1 MHCAELLLLN
11 LQNLIIVMKNYKL
24 IPKVTVLVLMLVGIL
39 AAVMFFAGGSE
50 GSLEVAG
57 DFLNIPKF
65 TDLLLYWIYVLVG
78 LVILVTFGFVLAKLV
93 ETFKVDPKA
102 GIRSVLVVLAAV
114 GLVALCWFLGSPE
127 KVEILGY
134 EGTDNV
140 GTMARLSDAIMYL
153 VYILTASTV
162 AALVWGVIYT
172 KVKK

>member
-1 MHCAELLLLN
+1 
-11 LQNLIIVMKNYKL
+11 MKNYKL
-24 IPKVTVLVLMLVGIL
+24 FPKVTLWVLMVVGII
-39 AAVMFFAGGSE
+39 ATAMFFLGGSE

-57 DFLNIPKF
+57 DFLDIPKF
-65 TDLLLYWIYVLVG
+65 TNVLLYWIYALVV

-93 ETFKVDPKA
+93 ETFKVDPKRGLA
-102 GIRSVLVVLAAV
+102 SVGVVLGA
-114 GLVALCWFLGSPE
+114 VALCALCWVLGSPE

-140 GTMARLSDAIMYL
+140 GNMARMSNAIMYL

-162 AALVWGVIYT
+162 AALVWGVVYT

>member
-1 MHCAELLLLN
+1 
-11 LQNLIIVMKNYKL
+11 MKNYKL
-24 IPKVTVLVLMLVGIL
+24 FPKVTLWVLMVVGII
-39 AAVMFFAGGSE
+39 ATAMFFLGGSE

-57 DFLNIPKF
+57 DFLDIPKF
-65 TDLLLYWIYVLVG
+65 TNALLFWIYALVV
-78 LVILVTFGFVLAKLV
+78 LVILVTFGFVIAKLV
-93 ETFKVDPKA
+93 ETFKVDPKR
-102 GIRSVLVVLAAV
+102 GLVSVGVVLAAV
-114 GLVALCWFLGSPE
+114 ALCALCWFLGSPE

-140 GTMARLSDAIMYL
+140 GNMARMSDAIMYL

>member
-1 MHCAELLLLN
+1 
-11 LQNLIIVMKNYKL
+11 MKNYKL
-24 IPKVTVLVLMLVGIL
+24 FPKVTLWVLMLVGIV
-39 AAVMFFAGGSE
+39 ATAMFFLGGSE

-57 DFLNIPKF
+57 DFLDIPKF
-65 TDLLLYWIYVLVG
+65 SDVFLYWIYALVA

-102 GIRSVLVVLAAV
+102 GVRSILVVLAAV
-114 GLVALCWFLGSPE
+114 GLCALCWFLGSPE

-140 GTMARLSDAIMYL
+140 GNMARMSDAIMYL

>member
-1 MHCAELLLLN
+1 
-11 LQNLIIVMKNYKL
+11 MKNYKL
-24 IPKVTVLVLMLVGIL
+24 FPKVTLWVLMVVGIIATAL
-39 AAVMFFAGGSE
+39 FFLGGSE

-57 DFLNIPKF
+57 DFLDIPKF
-65 TDLLLYWIYVLVG
+65 SDVFLYWIYALVV
-78 LVILVTFGFVLAKLV
+78 LVILTTFGFVLAKLV

-102 GIRSVLVVLAAV
+102 GVRSILVVLAAV
-114 GLVALCWFLGSPE
+114 GICALCWFLGSPE
-127 KVEILGY
+127 KMEIIGY

-140 GTMARLSDAIMYL
+140 GNMARLSDAIMYL

>member
-1 MHCAELLLLN
+1 
-11 LQNLIIVMKNYKL
+11 MKNYKL
-24 IPKVTVLVLMLVGIL
+24 FPKVTLWVLMLVGIIT
-39 AAVMFFAGGSE
+39 AVMFFVGGSE

-65 TDLLLYWIYVLVG
+65 TDALLYWIYALVA

-102 GIRSVLVVLAAV
+102 GVRSILVVLAAV
-114 GLVALCWFLGSPE
+114 GLCALCWFLGSPE

-140 GTMARLSDAIMYL
+140 GNMARMSDAIMYL

>member
-1 MHCAELLLLN
+1 
-11 LQNLIIVMKNYKL
+11 MKNYKL
-24 IPKVTVLVLMLVGIL
+24 FPKVTLWVLMVVGIIATSL
-39 AAVMFFAGGSE
+39 FFLGGSE

-57 DFLNIPKF
+57 DFLDIPKF
-65 TDLLLYWIYVLVG
+65 TNVLLYWIYALVV

-102 GIRSVLVVLAAV
+102 GVRSILVVLAAV
-114 GLVALCWFLGSPE
+114 GICALCWFLGSPE
-127 KVEILGY
+127 KMEIIGY

-140 GTMARLSDAIMYL
+140 GNMARLSDAMMYL

>member
-1 MHCAELLLLN
+1 
-11 LQNLIIVMKNYKL
+11 MKNYKL
-24 IPKVTVLVLMLVGIL
+24 FPKVTLWVLMLVGIVATAL
-39 AAVMFFAGGSE
+39 CFLGGSE

-57 DFLNIPKF
+57 DFLDIPKF
-65 TDLLLYWIYVLVG
+65 SDVFLYWIYALVV
-78 LVILVTFGFVLAKLV
+78 LVILTTFGFVLAKLV

-102 GIRSVLVVLAAV
+102 GVRSILVVLAAV
-114 GLVALCWFLGSPE
+114 GLCALCWFLGSPE
-127 KVEILGY
+127 KMEIIVY

-140 GTMARLSDAIMYL
+140 GNMARLSDAMMYL

>member
-1 MHCAELLLLN
+1 
-11 LQNLIIVMKNYKL
+11 MKNYKL
-24 IPKVTVLVLMLVGIL
+24 FPKVTLWVLMLVGIVATAL
-39 AAVMFFAGGSE
+39 FFLGGSE

-57 DFLNIPKF
+57 DFLDIPKF
-65 TDLLLYWIYVLVG
+65 SDVLLYWIYALVV
-78 LVILVTFGFVLAKLV
+78 LVILATFGFVIAKLV
-93 ETFKVDPKA
+93 ETFKVDPKR
-102 GIRSVLVVLAAV
+102 GLTYVVVVLAAV
-114 GLVALCWFLGSPE
+114 GLCALCWFLGSPE

-140 GTMARLSDAIMYL
+140 GNMARLSDAMMYL

>member
-1 MHCAELLLLN
+1 
-11 LQNLIIVMKNYKL
+11 MKNYKL
-24 IPKVTVLVLMLVGIL
+24 FPKVTLWVLMVVGIIATAL
-39 AAVMFFAGGSE
+39 FFLGGSE

-57 DFLNIPKF
+57 DFLDIPKF
-65 TDLLLYWIYVLVG
+65 TNALLFWIYALVV

-102 GIRSVLVVLAAV
+102 GVRSVLVVLAAV
-114 GLVALCWFLGSPE
+114 GLCALCWFLGSPE

-140 GTMARLSDAIMYL
+140 GNMARMSDAIMYL

>member
-1 MHCAELLLLN
+1 
-11 LQNLIIVMKNYKL
+11 MKNYKL
-24 IPKVTVLVLMLVGIL
+24 FPKVTLWVLMVVGII
-39 AAVMFFAGGSE
+39 ATAMFFLGGSE

-57 DFLNIPKF
+57 DFLDIPKF
-65 TDLLLYWIYVLVG
+65 SDVFLYWIYALVV
-78 LVILVTFGFVLAKLV
+78 LVILTTFGFVLAKLI

-102 GIRSVLVVLAAV
+102 GIRSILVVLAAV
-114 GLVALCWFLGSPE
+114 GLCALCWFLGSPE

-140 GTMARLSDAIMYL
+140 GNMARLSDAMMYL

>member
-1 MHCAELLLLN
+1 
-11 LQNLIIVMKNYKL
+11 MKNYKL
-24 IPKVTVLVLMLVGIL
+24 FPKVTLWVLMVVGII
-39 AAVMFFAGGSE
+39 ATAMFFLGGSE

-57 DFLNIPKF
+57 DFLDIPKF
-65 TDLLLYWIYVLVG
+65 SDVFLYWIYALVV
-78 LVILVTFGFVLAKLV
+78 LVILTTFGFVLAKLV

-102 GIRSVLVVLAAV
+102 GVRSILVVLAAV
-114 GLVALCWFLGSPE
+114 GLCALCWFLGSPE
-127 KVEILGY
+127 KMEIIGY

-140 GTMARLSDAIMYL
+140 GNMARLSDAIMYL

>member
-1 MHCAELLLLN
+1 
-11 LQNLIIVMKNYKL
+11 
-24 IPKVTVLVLMLVGIL
+24 MLVGIV
-39 AAVMFFAGGSE
+39 ASVMFFAGGSE

-65 TDLLLYWIYVLVG
+65 TDTLLYWIYVLVA
-78 LVILVTFGFVLAKLV
+78 LVILVTFGFVIAKLI
-93 ETFKVDPKA
+93 ETFKVDPKK
-102 GIRSVLVVLAAV
+102 GLVSVGVVLGAV
-114 GLVALCWFLGSPE
+114 ALCALCWFLGSPE
-127 KVEILGY
+127 KIEILGY

-140 GTMARLSDAIMYL
+140 GNMARMSDAIMYL

>member
-1 MHCAELLLLN
+1 
-11 LQNLIIVMKNYKL
+11 MKNYKL
-24 IPKVTVLVLMLVGIL
+24 FPKVTLWVLMLVGIV
-39 AAVMFFAGGSE
+39 ASVMFFAGGSE

-65 TDLLLYWIYVLVG
+65 TDTLLYWIYVLVG
-78 LVILVTFGFVLAKLV
+78 LVILATFGFVLAKLV

-102 GIRSVLVVLAAV
+102 GIRSVVVVLAAV
-114 GLVALCWFLGSPE
+114 ALCALCWFLGSPE

-140 GTMARLSDAIMYL
+140 CNMARMSDAIMYL

-162 AALVWGVIYT
+162 VALIWGVIYT

>member
-1 MHCAELLLLN
+1 
-11 LQNLIIVMKNYKL
+11 MKNYKL
-24 IPKVTVLVLMLVGIL
+24 FPKVTLWVLMVVGIIATAL
-39 AAVMFFAGGSE
+39 FFLGGSE

-57 DFLNIPKF
+57 DFLDIPKF
-65 TDLLLYWIYVLVG
+65 TNALLFWIYALVV

-93 ETFKVDPKA
+93 ETFKVDLKA
-102 GIRSVLVVLAAV
+102 GVRSVLVVLAGVA
-114 GLVALCWFLGSPE
+114 LCALCWFLGSPE

-140 GTMARLSDAIMYL
+140 GNMARMSDAIMYL

>member
-1 MHCAELLLLN
+1 MN
-11 LQNLIIVMKNYKL
+11 NYKL
-24 IPKVTVLVLMLVGIL
+24 FPKVTLWVLMLVGIVATAL
-39 AAVMFFAGGSE
+39 FFLGGSE

-57 DFLNIPKF
+57 DFLDIPKF
-65 TDLLLYWIYVLVG
+65 TNALLFWIYALVV

-102 GIRSVLVVLAAV
+102 GVRSILVVLAAV
-114 GLVALCWFLGSPE
+114 GLCALCWFLGSPE
-127 KVEILGY
+127 KMEIIGY

-140 GTMARLSDAIMYL
+140 GNMARLSDAMMYL
-153 VYILTASTV
+153 VYILTASTI

>member
-1 MHCAELLLLN
+1 
-11 LQNLIIVMKNYKL
+11 
-24 IPKVTVLVLMLVGIL
+24 MLVGIL
-39 AAVMFFAGGSE
+39 TAVMFFAGGSE

-102 GIRSVLVVLAAV
+102 GIRSVLVVLAAI

>member
-1 MHCAELLLLN
+1 
-11 LQNLIIVMKNYKL
+11 MKNYKL
-24 IPKVTVLVLMLVGIL
+24 FPKVTLWVLMVVGIIATAL
-39 AAVMFFAGGSE
+39 FFLGGSE

-57 DFLNIPKF
+57 DFLDIPKF
-65 TDLLLYWIYVLVG
+65 TNVLLYWIYALVV
-78 LVILVTFGFVLAKLV
+78 LVILATFGFVIAKLV
-93 ETFKVDPKA
+93 ETFKVDPKR
-102 GIRSVLVVLAAV
+102 GLTSVLVVLAAV
-114 GLVALCWFLGSPE
+114 ALCALCWFLGSPE

-140 GTMARLSDAIMYL
+140 GNMARMSDAIMYL

>member
-1 MHCAELLLLN
+1 
-11 LQNLIIVMKNYKL
+11 MKNYKL
-24 IPKVTVLVLMLVGIL
+24 FPKVTLWVLMLVGIV
-39 AAVMFFAGGSE
+39 ATAMFFLGGSE

-57 DFLNIPKF
+57 DFLDIPKF
-65 TDLLLYWIYVLVG
+65 SDVFLYWIYALVV
-78 LVILVTFGFVLAKLV
+78 LVILTTFGFVLAKLV

-102 GIRSVLVVLAAV
+102 GVRSILVVLAAV
-114 GLVALCWFLGSPE
+114 GLCALCWFLGSPE
-127 KVEILGY
+127 KMEIIGY

-140 GTMARLSDAIMYL
+140 GNMARLSDAMMYL

>member
-1 MHCAELLLLN
+1 
-11 LQNLIIVMKNYKL
+11 MKNYKL
-24 IPKVTVLVLMLVGIL
+24 FPKVTLWVLMLVGIIT
-39 AAVMFFAGGSE
+39 AVMFFVGGSE

-65 TDLLLYWIYVLVG
+65 TDALLYWIYVLVA

-102 GIRSVLVVLAAV
+102 GVRSILVVVAAV
-114 GLVALCWFLGSPE
+114 GLCALCWFLGSPE

-140 GTMARLSDAIMYL
+140 GNMARMSDAIMYL

>member
-1 MHCAELLLLN
+1 
-11 LQNLIIVMKNYKL
+11 MKNYKL
-24 IPKVTVLVLMLVGIL
+24 FPKVTLWVLMLVGIVATAL
-39 AAVMFFAGGSE
+39 FFLGGSE

-57 DFLNIPKF
+57 DFLDIPKF
-65 TDLLLYWIYVLVG
+65 TNVLLYWIYALVV
-78 LVILVTFGFVLAKLV
+78 LVILATFGFVIAKLV
-93 ETFKVDPKA
+93 ETFKVDPKR
-102 GIRSVLVVLAAV
+102 GLTSVVVVLAAV
-114 GLVALCWFLGSPE
+114 GLCALCWFLGSPE

-140 GTMARLSDAIMYL
+140 GNMARLSDAMMYL

>member
-1 MHCAELLLLN
+1 
-11 LQNLIIVMKNYKL
+11 
-24 IPKVTVLVLMLVGIL
+24 MLVGIVATAL
-39 AAVMFFAGGSE
+39 FFLGGSE

-57 DFLNIPKF
+57 DFLDIPKF
-65 TDLLLYWIYVLVG
+65 SDVLLYWIYALVV
-78 LVILVTFGFVLAKLV
+78 LVILATFGFVIAKLV
-93 ETFKVDPKA
+93 ETFKVDPKR
-102 GIRSVLVVLAAV
+102 GLTSVVVVIAAV
-114 GLVALCWFLGSPE
+114 GLCALCWFLGSPE

-140 GTMARLSDAIMYL
+140 GNMARLSDAMMYL